1 MGEGE
6 RQVIG
11 LIDCDQFY
19 VSCERAFQPALEGR
33 PVIVLSN
40 NDGCVISRSSEAK
53 KLGVTMGMPF
63 FKARDLVE
71 RHQIIPFSSNY
82 DLYGDMSRRVMDTIE
97 TQVPAQER
105 YSIDEAFVQFDGC
118 QPKEGAHRIKQTV
131 RQWTGIPVSV
141 GCGPTKVLAK
151 VANKIAKRQ
160 PETGGVVDLSD
171 LGVRERHLKE
181 FDVADVWGI
190 GPRSSAFLKSEGRPD
205 EMQPDLWEGAGLDPL
220 LKKRRVET
228 AYELTQ
234 CSDQWI
240 RKHLTIRGLRLV
252 WELRGVSCL
261 PLEVFEKPKQGICC
275 SRAFGR
281 VVMTLEELG
290 EAVSMHAARGGEKLR
305 RQRLAASHLT
315 VFISTSRFLA
325 KPEEMYSASAS
336 MRLVEP
342 TFFTAELVAAAEL
355 LLERIYKPGFEYR
368 KTGILLAD
376 IVPQSERQQSFLQ
389 HADARKRERVM
400 AAVDEINRRHGRHKL
415 RPLWMGHELKWQMK
429 RQMLSPRYT
438 TNWREVPRV
447 RLEERFAL

>member
-1 MGEGE
+1 MGKD
-6 RQVIG
+6 RQQQFG

-19 VSCERAFQPALEGR
+19 VSCERAFQPALEGK

-53 KLGVTMGMPF
+53 KLGVTMGLPF
-63 FKARDLVE
+63 FKARDMVE
-71 RHQIIPFSSNY
+71 RHGITAFSSNY

-97 TQVPAQER
+97 THVPAQER

-118 QPKEGAHRIKQTV
+118 QPEEGAHRIKQTV
-131 RQWTGIPVSV
+131 RQWTGIPVSI

-171 LGVRERHLKE
+171 VEVRERHLKE

-190 GPRSSAFLKSEGRPD
+190 GPRSSAFLKSEGSPN
-205 EMQPDLWEGAGLDPL
+205 EVQPDLWEGAGLEPL
-220 LKKRRVET
+220 LNKRRVET

-281 VVMTLEELG
+281 VVVSLEELG

-305 RQRLAASHLT
+305 RQR
-315 VFISTSRFLA
+315 
-325 KPEEMYSASAS
+325 
-336 MRLVEP
+336 
-342 TFFTAELVAAAEL
+342 
-355 LLERIYKPGFEYR
+355 
-368 KTGILLAD
+368 
-376 IVPQSERQQSFLQ
+376 
-389 HADARKRERVM
+389 
-400 AAVDEINRRHGRHKL
+400 
-415 RPLWMGHELKWQMK
+415 
-429 RQMLSPRYT
+429 
-438 TNWREVPRV
+438 
-447 RLEERFAL
+447 

>member
-1 MGEGE
+1 MGKDG
-6 RQVIG
+6 QQQFG

-19 VSCERAFQPALEGR
+19 VSCERAFQPALEGK

-53 KLGVTMGMPF
+53 KLGVTMGLPF
-63 FKARDLVE
+63 FKARDMVE
-71 RHQIIPFSSNY
+71 RHGIIPFSSNY

-105 YSIDEAFVQFDGC
+105 YSIDEAFVEFD
-118 QPKEGAHRIKQTV
+118 EGQLEHNAHRIKQTV
-131 RQWTGIPVSV
+131 KQWTGIPVSV

-171 LGVRERHLKE
+171 AAVRERYLKE

-190 GPRSSAFLKSEGRPD
+190 GPRSSAYLKSEGKSD
-205 EMQPDLWEGAGLDPL
+205 EAQLDLWEGAGLKPL

-228 AYELTQ
+228 AYELMQ

-281 VVMTLEELG
+281 VVMALEEIC

-305 RQRLAASHLT
+305 RQKLAASHLT

-325 KPEEMYSASAS
+325 KPEEMYSSSAS
-336 MRLVEP
+336 LRLVEP
-342 TFFTAELVAAAEL
+342 TSFTVDLVAAAKL
-355 LLERIYKPGFEYR
+355 LLGRIYKPGFEYR
-368 KTGILLAD
+368 KVGIFLSD
-376 IVPQSERQQSFLQ
+376 IVPQSERQQSFLL
-389 HADARKRERVM
+389 HADAAKRERVM
-400 AAVDEINRRHGRHKL
+400 AAVDEINRRHGRHTL
-415 RPLWMGHELKWQMK
+415 RPLSMGHELKWQMK
-429 RQMLSPRYT
+429 RQILSPRYT

-447 RLEERFAL
+447 RLNGQFPL

>member
-1 MGEGE
+1 MSKDR
-6 RQVIG
+6 RQQFG

-19 VSCERAFQPALEGR
+19 VSCERAFQPALEGK

-53 KLGVTMGMPF
+53 KLGVTMGLPF

-97 TQVPAQER
+97 AQVPAQER
-105 YSIDEAFVQFDGC
+105 YSIDEAFVQFDGGR
-118 QPKEGAHRIKQTV
+118 PEHDARRVKRTV
-131 RQWTGIPVSV
+131 RQWTGIPASV
-141 GCGPTKVLAK
+141 GIGPTKVLAK

-171 LGVRERHLKE
+171 ADVRERHLKE

-190 GPRSSAFLKSEGRPD
+190 GPRSSTFLKSEGEPD
-205 EMQPDLWEGAGLDPL
+205 QTQPDLWEGTGLEPL

-228 AYELTQ
+228 AYELTR
-234 CSDQWI
+234 CPDQWI
-240 RKHLTIRGLRLV
+240 RKHLTIRGLRLA

-275 SRAFGR
+275 SRAFGQAI
-281 VVMTLEELG
+281 MTLEELN

-315 VFISTSRFLA
+315 VLVSTSRFLSR
-325 KPEEMYSASAS
+325 PEEMYSSSAS
-336 MRLVEP
+336 LRLAEP
-342 TFFTAELVAAAEL
+342 TSFTADLVAAAKL
-355 LLERIYKPGFEYR
+355 LLGRIYKPGFEYR
-368 KTGILLAD
+368 KAGILLAY
-376 IVPQSERQQSFLQ
+376 IVPQGERQQSFLLR
-389 HADARKRERVM
+389 ADAVKRDRAM
-400 AAVDEINRRHGRHKL
+400 AAVDEINRRHGRHTL
-415 RPLWMGHELKWQMK
+415 RPLSMGHELKWQMK

-438 TNWREVPRV
+438 TNWRGVPRV
-447 RLEERFAL
+447 RLEEHFAL

>member
-1 MGEGE
+1 MSKDR
-6 RQVIG
+6 RQLFG

-19 VSCERAFQPALEGR
+19 VSCERAFQPALEGK

-40 NDGCVISRSSEAK
+40 NDGCVISRSIEAK

-71 RHQIIPFSSNY
+71 RRQIIPFSSNY

-97 TQVPAQER
+97 AQVPAQER

-118 QPKEGAHRIKQTV
+118 QPEEDAHRIKQTV

-171 LGVRERHLKE
+171 ASVRERYLKE

-190 GPRSSAFLKSEGRPD
+190 GPRSSAFLKSESKPD
-205 EMQPDLWEGAGLDPL
+205 ELQPDLWEGAGLEPL

-228 AYELTQ
+228 AYELMQ

-252 WELRGVSCL
+252 WELRGTSCL
-261 PLEVFEKPKQGICC
+261 PLEVFEKPRQGLCC
-275 SRAFGR
+275 SRAFGQA
-281 VVMTLEELG
+281 VVALEELN

-325 KPEEMYSASAS
+325 RPEEMYSSSAS
-336 MRLVEP
+336 LRLAEP
-342 TFFTAELVAAAEL
+342 SFFTAELVAAAKL

-389 HADARKRERVM
+389 HADAGKRERVM
-400 AAVDEINRRHGRHKL
+400 AAVDEINRRHGRHTL
-415 RPLWMGHELKWQMK
+415 RPLSMGHELKWQMK

-447 RLEERFAL
+447 RLDGHFAL